1 MTRISQTIS
10 MAERLRV
17 RPARPAPFLLVH
29 GSLASSR
36 MWMPYR
42 DALGAAGELITVD
55 LYGYGASPEWPGPA
69 PMRLAD
75 GAAVLHKA
83 CVHRAEP
90 VHVIAHSFGGA
101 VALRWALEHPE
112 RVESL
117 TLIEPVCFFLL
128 QYLGAHA
135 AGALAAIRHVADGF
149 NPARGDAVQA
159 AAMQRFYDYWNGPG
173 SWSALAA
180 DRKQMLLARHA
191 QVGRDFGAIF
201 AERFSPHALRRL
213 SQPTLLVTGSESP
226 QAALLT
232 SAVIAETTPQAS
244 LVCVP
249 GAGHMLPV
257 THPAELTAILLT
269 RLGIAGPAEP
279 KAA

>member
-1 MTRISQTIS
+1 
-10 MAERLRV
+10 MA
-17 RPARPAPFLLVH
+17 
-29 GSLASSR
+29 GS
-36 MWMPYR
+36 
-42 DALGAAGELITVD
+42 
-55 LYGYGASPEWPGPA
+55 A

-75 GAAVLHKA
+75 GAALLRQA
-83 CVHRAEP
+83 CAHRAEP

-101 VALRWALEHPE
+101 VALRWALESPE
-112 RVESL
+112 RIESL
-117 TLIEPVCFFLL
+117 TLIEPACFFLL

-201 AERFSPHALRRL
+201 AERFSPYALRRL
-213 SQPTLLVTGSESP
+213 SQPTLIVTGSESP
-226 QAALLT
+226 QAVLLASRIIADAAL
-232 SAVIAETTPQAS
+232 QAS
-244 LVCVP
+244 SVRVA

-257 THPAELTAILLT
+257 THPAELTAILRA
-269 RLGIAGPAEP
+269 RLRIAALPEP

>member
-1 MTRISQTIS
+1 MTRTSQTNS
-10 MAERLRV
+10 MAGCSRV
-17 RPARPAPFLLVH
+17 RPAPLLH

-36 MWMPYR
+36 MWTPYHG
-42 DALGAAGELITVD
+42 ALGAAREIITVD
-55 LYGYGASPEWPGPA
+55 LHGYGASPEWLGPA

-75 GAAVLHKA
+75 GAALLRQA
-83 CVHRAEP
+83 CAHRAEP

-101 VALRWALEHPE
+101 VALRWALESPE

-128 QYLGAHA
+128 QHLGARA

-149 NPARGDAVQA
+149 DPARGDADPVF
-159 AAMQRFYDYWNGPG
+159 AMRRFYDYWNGSG
-173 SWSALAA
+173 SWNALLAA
-180 DRKQMLLARHA
+180 RRQMLLAHYR
-191 QVGRDFGAIF
+191 QVGHDFAAIF
-201 AERFSPHALRRL
+201 AERFSPYALRRL
-213 SQPTLLVTGSESP
+213 HQPTLIVTGRESP
-226 QAALLT
+226 QAALLA
-232 SAVIAETTPQAS
+232 SAVIAEAVPEAAS
-244 LVCVP
+244 VSVA

-269 RLGIAGPAEP
+269 RLGIAAPAEP

>member
-1 MTRISQTIS
+1 MTPTDHAISI
-10 MAERLRV
+10 AERPRV
-17 RPARPAPFLLVH
+17 RQARPAPLLLVH

-42 DALGAAGELITVD
+42 DALGEAGELITVD

-83 CVHRAEP
+83 CAHRAEP

-101 VALRWALEHPE
+101 VALRWALEYPE

-117 TLIEPVCFFLL
+117 TLIEPACFFLL
-128 QYLGAHA
+128 PYLRAHA

-173 SWSALAA
+173 SWSALTA

-213 SQPTLLVTGSESP
+213 SQPTRIGTGTESP
-226 QAALLT
+226 QAALLA
-232 SAVIAETTPQAS
+232 SRIIAKAAPQAS
-244 LVCVP
+244 SACVA

-257 THPAELTAILLT
+257 THLAELTALL
-269 RLGIAGPAEP
+269 RARFGIAAQPEP